1 MTKEQSFKKWFT
13 YVILVLGA
21 GSIYK
26 LPFLKSV
33 FYGQMQEFMGLS
45 HTEIGTLMSINGLIT
60 TFGFGAAVYF
70 TDKVSKKKSLPLS
83 LILTGIL
90 GLYMAFFFPGYK
102 QLMVIWVLFGFTCD
116 MMYWPVLLKSIKSL
130 GDDSEQGRLF
140 GFLETGRGLV
150 DTIVVS
156 IGLFIFTYF
165 GSTINSFKSS
175 IIYFSVVV
183 IAIGIISY
191 FCLEDD
197 KISTSSSKKNGEK
210 LDYRAALKMPELWM
224 IAFNAFSVY
233 SIYCGLT
240 YFMPFLKDIY
250 KMPLTLVSVYGII
263 NAYGLKMLGGPIG
276 GIMADKKFK
285 SPTKYLKYS
294 FLAIGASLLGFMFLP
309 HESIN
314 IYVGIILTLLIGIM
328 IFSQRAIFFAP
339 VGEINLPEEISGS
352 AMAMASFVGYAP
364 GMFLYSIYGGVLDN
378 FPGMTGYKLIFL
390 SMVIFAGIGFT
401 LSSILMKK
409 IQKKKTEDTVIA

>member
-1 MTKEQSFKKWFT
+1 
-13 YVILVLGA
+13 
-21 GSIYK
+21 
-26 LPFLKSV
+26 
-33 FYGQMQEFMGLS
+33 
-45 HTEIGTLMSINGLIT
+45 
-60 TFGFGAAVYF
+60 
-70 TDKVSKKKSLPLS
+70 
-83 LILTGIL
+83 
-90 GLYMAFFFPGYK
+90 MAFFFPGYK
-102 QLMVIWVLFGFTCD
+102 QLMIIWILFGFTCD

-130 GDDSEQGRLF
+130 GDDKEQGRLF

-150 DTIVVS
+150 DTVVVS

-175 IIYFSVVV
+175 IIYFSIVV
-183 IAIGIISY
+183 IVVGIISY

-197 KISTSSSKKNGEK
+197 KATTVSSKKNGEK
-210 LDYRAALKMPELWM
+210 LDYRAALKMPELWI

-285 SPTKYLKYS
+285 SPTKYLRYS
-294 FLAIGASLLGFMFLP
+294 FLIIGISLLGFMFLP
-309 HESIN
+309 HESMN
-314 IYVGIILTLLIGIM
+314 IYVGIILTLLIGTI

-364 GMFLYSIYGGVLDN
+364 GMFLYSIYGGILDS
-378 FPGMTGYKLIFL
+378 FPGMAGYKLIFL
-390 SMVIFAGIGFT
+390 SMIAFAGIGFT

-409 IQKKKTEDTVIA
+409 IQKKKSENLILA

>member
-1 MTKEQSFKKWFT
+1 MSKEKDFKKWFT
-13 YVILVLGA
+13 YFILVLGA

-33 FYGQMQEFMGLS
+33 FYVQMQEFMGLS
-45 HTEIGTLMSINGLIT
+45 HTEIGTLMSINGVIT
-60 TFGFGAAVYF
+60 TLGFGAAVYF

-83 LILTGIL
+83 LILTGLL
-90 GLYMAFFFPGYK
+90 GLYTSFFFPGYK
-102 QLMVIWVLFGFTCD
+102 QLMVIWILFGFTCD

-130 GDDSEQGRLF
+130 GTDSEQGRLF
-140 GFLETGRGLV
+140 GFLETGRGIV
-150 DTIVVS
+150 DTLVVS
-156 IGLFIFTYF
+156 VGLFIFTYF
-165 GSTINSFKSS
+165 GSTLSSFKASM
-175 IIYFSVVV
+175 IYFSVIV
-183 IAIGIISY
+183 IVIGVISY

-197 KISTSSSKKNGEK
+197 KIAKKSDNNGEK
-210 LDYRAALKMPELWM
+210 LDYRAALKMPELWI

-240 YFMPFLKDIY
+240 YFMPFLKDVY

-263 NAYGLKMLGGPIG
+263 NAYGLKMVGGPIG

-285 SPTKYLKYS
+285 SPTKYLKFS
-294 FLAIGASLLGFMFLP
+294 FLIIGVSLVGFMMLP
-309 HESIN
+309 HESMN
-314 IYVGIILTLLIGIM
+314 VYVGVVLTLLIGTL

-364 GMFLYSIYGGVLDN
+364 GMFLYSVYGGILDK
-378 FPGMTGYKLIFL
+378 FSGMAGYRLVFL
-390 SMVIFAGIGFT
+390 TMIGFAGLGFI
-401 LSSILMKK
+401 LSSILFAK
-409 IQKKKTEDTVIA
+409 IQKKKASFAVA